1 MNKLTPM
8 MEQYLEVKKQNPGCL
23 LFFRLGDFYE
33 MFFDDA
39 LTASKELEITLTGR
53 SCGQE
58 ERAPMCGVPYH
69 AAETYIQRLIQ
80 KGYKVAIC
88 EQMEDPKLAK
98 GIVKREIT
106 RIVTPGTNMNAE
118 SLEENKN
125 NYICSVNRVEDV
137 MGLAVA
143 DVTTGEFLVTELTEE
158 EKFWDELAKYR
169 PTELLVSED
178 LKNMESLD
186 FDRIAKTYSVFVN
199 PYPNYHYQYQRCKDR
214 ILQHFKVLS
223 LEGLGLQEMP
233 LGATAAGA
241 LLDYLL
247 ETQKRDLGHISK
259 LTTYSLQQYMML
271 DATTR
276 RNLEL
281 TQTLRDKGRK
291 GSLLWVLDYTSTA
304 MGGRLLR
311 KWLEQPL
318 VDKAAIE
325 DRLDAVECFVSDP
338 MVSEELREMLSGI
351 YDMERL
357 MGKISYGT
365 ANARDMLALKN
376 SLAGLTGVKALLR
389 ALEVPHFQAMEK
401 TFDDLADVCQLL
413 ERGIHEEP
421 PITIREG
428 QIIKE
433 GYDPQVDKLR
443 LASVD
448 GKTWLAKLEA
458 KEREATGIKNLRVGY
473 NRVFGYYIEVS
484 KGNIPLVPDRFVRK
498 QTLTNGE
505 RYITQELKEI
515 EDTLLGAQDKVVE
528 LEYQLFCEIRDRV
541 NAQMTRIQKTADDIA
556 QMDVLRSLG
565 EAAYRNQY
573 CKPEILHNKKG
584 VLEIHQGR
592 HPVVEKMLPDEAFI
606 PNDTY
611 LDTKDDRIA
620 IITGPNMAGKSTYM
634 RQVAI
639 IQLMAQIGSFV
650 PASSASISIADR
662 IFTRVGASDDL
673 AGGQSTFMVEMS
685 EVSNILRHAT
695 SASLLILDE
704 IGRGTSTF
712 DGLSI
717 AWAVAEYISDKK
729 IIGAKTLFATH
740 YHELTELEGQLSG
753 VKNYCVA
760 IKESGEDIIFLRKI
774 QRGSGDQSYG
784 IEVAKLA
791 GLPGW
796 VVKRAQ
802 EILEELLQK
811 DVAKKA
817 SNIKATKQVE
827 EDPLQ
832 ISLFGSGDSEKEALL
847 EELKGLSV
855 MEMTPLQAMQTLY
868 DLQNKAKTLG

>member
-1 MNKLTPM
+1 
-8 MEQYLEVKKQNPGCL
+8 
-23 LFFRLGDFYE
+23 
-33 MFFDDA
+33 
-39 LTASKELEITLTGR
+39 
-53 SCGQE
+53 
-58 ERAPMCGVPYH
+58 
-69 AAETYIQRLIQ
+69 
-80 KGYKVAIC
+80 
-88 EQMEDPKLAK
+88 
-98 GIVKREIT
+98 
-106 RIVTPGTNMNAE
+106 
-118 SLEENKN
+118 
-125 NYICSVNRVEDV
+125 
-137 MGLAVA
+137 
-143 DVTTGEFLVTELTEE
+143 
-158 EKFWDELAKYR
+158 
-169 PTELLVSED
+169 
-178 LKNMESLD
+178 
-186 FDRIAKTYSVFVN
+186 
-199 PYPNYHYQYQRCKDR
+199 
-214 ILQHFKVLS
+214 
-223 LEGLGLQEMP
+223 
-233 LGATAAGA
+233 
-241 LLDYLL
+241 
-247 ETQKRDLGHISK
+247 
-259 LTTYSLQQYMML
+259 
-271 DATTR
+271 
-276 RNLEL
+276 
-281 TQTLRDKGRK
+281 
-291 GSLLWVLDYTSTA
+291 

-817 SNIKATKQVE
+817 SNIKAKKQVE

>member
-1 MNKLTPM
+1 M
-8 MEQYLEVKKQNPGCL
+8 
-23 LFFRLGDFYE
+23 
-33 MFFDDA
+33 
-39 LTASKELEITLTGR
+39 
-53 SCGQE
+53 
-58 ERAPMCGVPYH
+58 
-69 AAETYIQRLIQ
+69 
-80 KGYKVAIC
+80 
-88 EQMEDPKLAK
+88 
-98 GIVKREIT
+98 
-106 RIVTPGTNMNAE
+106 
-118 SLEENKN
+118 
-125 NYICSVNRVEDV
+125 
-137 MGLAVA
+137 
-143 DVTTGEFLVTELTEE
+143 
-158 EKFWDELAKYR
+158 
-169 PTELLVSED
+169 
-178 LKNMESLD
+178 
-186 FDRIAKTYSVFVN
+186 
-199 PYPNYHYQYQRCKDR
+199 
-214 ILQHFKVLS
+214 
-223 LEGLGLQEMP
+223 
-233 LGATAAGA
+233 
-241 LLDYLL
+241 
-247 ETQKRDLGHISK
+247 
-259 LTTYSLQQYMML
+259 
-271 DATTR
+271 
-276 RNLEL
+276 
-281 TQTLRDKGRK
+281 
-291 GSLLWVLDYTSTA
+291 
-304 MGGRLLR
+304 
-311 KWLEQPL
+311 
-318 VDKAAIE
+318 
-325 DRLDAVECFVSDP
+325 
-338 MVSEELREMLSGI
+338 
-351 YDMERL
+351 
-357 MGKISYGT
+357 
-365 ANARDMLALKN
+365 
-376 SLAGLTGVKALLR
+376 
-389 ALEVPHFQAMEK
+389 
-401 TFDDLADVCQLL
+401 
-413 ERGIHEEP
+413 
-421 PITIREG
+421 
-428 QIIKE
+428 
-433 GYDPQVDKLR
+433 
-443 LASVD
+443 
-448 GKTWLAKLEA
+448 
-458 KEREATGIKNLRVGY
+458 
-473 NRVFGYYIEVS
+473 S

-505 RYITQELKEI
+505 RYITQELKEM

-528 LEYQLFCEIRDRV
+528 LEYQLFCEIRDKIS
-541 NAQMTRIQKTADDIA
+541 AQMTRIQKTADDIA

-573 CKPEILHNKKG
+573 CKPEILQNKKG

-611 LDTKDDRIA
+611 LDTKEDRIA

-695 SASLLILDE
+695 SSSLLILDE

-740 YHELTELEGQLSG
+740 YHELTEMEGQLSG

-774 QRGSGDQSYG
+774 HRGSGDQSYG

-817 SNIKATKQVE
+817 SNIRAKKQVE

-847 EELKGLSV
+847 DELRGLPV

-868 DLQNKAKTLG
+868 DLQNKAKSFG